1 MGCEKAERRGRERE
15 GRRENWRWSAAAQC
29 GATSNLIER
38 RDGNRYPSG
47 RVYHVAFDRDMATLM
62 FLGSQERDHLAT
74 LFFLQPVAEGGS
86 GPSGGSYVARLS
98 ISSSVVGPRFGY
110 L

>member
-1 MGCEKAERRGRERE
+1 MGCEKAERRGRESE

-47 RVYHVAFDRDMATLM
+47 RVYHVVFDRDRATLM
-62 FLGSQERDHLAT
+62 FLGSQEKHHLAT
-74 LFFLQPVAEGGS
+74 LFFPQPVLEGGS
-86 GPSGGSYVARLS
+86 GPIVA
-98 ISSSVVGPRFGY
+98 VVM
-110 L
+110 LQDSQ